1 MVEIIIEA
9 IFTLFGG
16 IGLFLIA
23 CNMMSGGIESLSS
36 ARLKKLFDKTSR
48 SKLAG
53 VAIGTLSTAIIQSSG
68 AVSVMVIGFVGANIM
83 TLPQAACIIFG
94 ANVGTT
100 ITGQLTALGLV
111 GGNLPLDVIFGG
123 ITIIGAIISL
133 GAKKDKTNTVGK
145 IISGFGMLFISLTLM
160 SSSMDSFKDLDTVKS
175 FLSKLTNPLVLI
187 IVGTLITGIIQS
199 SSVITSIAIT
209 MAYAGLINLDQG
221 IYLTMGANIGSC
233 IVGILASIGTS
244 INARRT
250 AHINLHFNLIGVLL
264 FYLIGFIMNIA
275 SRGTLTYG
283 SIFDDIF
290 KGAPG
295 AQLAMF
301 HTIFN
306 VVSVAIIL
314 PFTNTLVAL
323 VCKLVKDKGTTNE
336 TCTCNK
342 QRSQIER
349 NSRNSRR

>member
-1 MVEIIIEA
+1 MVEKIVLA

-16 IGLFLIA
+16 VGTFLIA
-23 CNMMSGGIESLSS
+23 CNMMSDGIENMSS
-36 ARLKKLFDKTSR
+36 TKLKILFDKTSR

-53 VAIGTLSTAIIQSSG
+53 VAIGTFSTAIIQSSG
-68 AVSVMVIGFVGANIM
+68 AISVMVIGFVNANVM
-83 TLPQAACIIFG
+83 TLEQAVCIIFG

-100 ITGQLTALGLV
+100 ITGQLTALGLI
-111 GGNLPLDVIFGG
+111 GNSLALDVIFGG
-123 ITIIGAIISL
+123 VTIVGALLML
-133 GAKKDKTNTVGK
+133 GAKKEKTKLIGK
-145 IISGFGMLFISLTLM
+145 IISGFGLLFIALTLM
-160 SSSMDSFKDLDTVKS
+160 SNSMDNFKDLEVVKL

-209 MAYAGLINLDQG
+209 MTYAGLINLDQG

-250 AHINLHFNLIGVLL
+250 AHANLYFNLFGVLL
-264 FYLIGFIMNIA
+264 FYLIGFIMNVA
-275 SRGTLTYG
+275 SRGTLTFG
-283 SIFDDIF
+283 SIFDNIF

-306 VVSVAIIL
+306 IVSVILIL
-314 PFTNTLVAL
+314 PFTNALVTF
-323 VCKLVKDKGTTNE
+323 VCKLIK
-336 TCTCNK
+336 
-342 QRSQIER
+342 ER
-349 NSRNSRR
+349 DTINIHQ